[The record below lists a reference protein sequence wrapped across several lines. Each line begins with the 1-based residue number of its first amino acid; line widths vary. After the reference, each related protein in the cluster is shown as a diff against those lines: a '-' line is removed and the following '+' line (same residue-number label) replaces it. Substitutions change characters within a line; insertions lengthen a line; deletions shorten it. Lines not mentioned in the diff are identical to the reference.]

1 MNNRVFA
8 NQYPHFQKGRILK
21 REMLENLRDYPRDF
35 LDLYFKDYS
44 NGIITGVN
52 VLVAETSL
60 IITQGI
66 VKYNDH
72 LYILHSDYELPYHAT
87 GHETMLKIRFADEVN
102 ELDFTSFTTQ
112 IILDDSGE
120 LAENELEL
128 GRFKLKPGARLRS
141 KHVDF
146 HDLATEYNTVNFIH
160 CQYAGVQKST
170 SHPIILQFFARE
182 LLKNRPS
189 NAYDIAFALECL
201 NHDRVQRDVIDFYVS
216 NRLGLEDQA
225 YTNVQI
231 HKYLS
236 RILVEAKGGSRQA
249 GQTLGRPKR
258 MIVD

>member
-1 MNNRVFA
+1 MRGVNDRVFA

-72 LYILHSDYELPYHAT
+72 LYILHSDYELPYYAT
-87 GHETMLKIRFADEVN
+87 GHETMVKIKFAEEVN

-112 IILDDSGE
+112 IVLDDSVKM
-120 LAENELEL
+120 AKNELEL

-141 KHVDF
+141 QHVDF

-160 CQYAGVQKST
+160 CQYAGVQKKYMS
-170 SHPIILQFFARE
+170 
-182 LLKNRPS
+182 S
-189 NAYDIAFALECL
+189 NHFTIFLRASF
-201 NHDRVQRDVIDFYVS
+201 
-216 NRLGLEDQA
+216 
-225 YTNVQI
+225 
-231 HKYLS
+231 
-236 RILVEAKGGSRQA
+236 
-249 GQTLGRPKR
+249 
-258 MIVD
+258 